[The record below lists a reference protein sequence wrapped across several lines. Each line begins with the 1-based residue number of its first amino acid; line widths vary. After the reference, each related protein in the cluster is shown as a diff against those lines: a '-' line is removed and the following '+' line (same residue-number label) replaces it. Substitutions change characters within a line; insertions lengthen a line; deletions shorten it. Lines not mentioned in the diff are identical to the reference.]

1 MKTEG
6 GFLITQIK
14 QVGGRIFEQILK
26 ESGIDAFN
34 GPQGR
39 ILYIL
44 WEHGAV
50 SLTEIGK
57 LTSLAKTTLTGMI
70 DRMEEKD
77 LVKRV
82 QHPTDRRTMLIQLT
96 PTAEK
101 LQKDYNALS
110 DRINEFYYKGFREEE
125 VADFE
130 GKLKRI
136 LGNLNDYEDNMRRKK

>member
-26 ESGIDAFN
+26 ESGIDEFN
-34 GPQGR
+34 GAQGR

-57 LTSLAKTTLTGMI
+57 MTSLAKTTLTSMI
-70 DRMEEKD
+70 DRMEEKG
-77 LVKRV
+77 LVKRE
-82 QHPTDRRTMLIQLT
+82 QHPSDRRVILIHLT
-96 PTAEK
+96 PAAKK
-101 LQKDYNALS
+101 LQDDYNSLS
-110 DRINEFYYKGFREEE
+110 DRINEFYYKGFSEEE
-125 VADFE
+125 VAAFE
-130 GKLKRI
+130 DKLRHI
-136 LGNLNDYEDNMRRKK
+136 LGNLNEYEDSMRRKK